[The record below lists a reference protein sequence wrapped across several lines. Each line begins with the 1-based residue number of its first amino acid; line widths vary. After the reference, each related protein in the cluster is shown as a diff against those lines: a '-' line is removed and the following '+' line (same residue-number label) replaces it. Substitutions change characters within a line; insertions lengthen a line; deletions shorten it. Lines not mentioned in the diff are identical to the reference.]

1 VSDPESP
8 YNPCM
13 TTPLAFIDFET
24 TGLSPESGDRIIEV
38 GIAVLHQGR
47 IVDRYQSFVNP
58 QVRIPYEV
66 VALTGI
72 DDAMVRP
79 APTADQVMH
88 EVMEFV
94 GKLPLVAHNAS
105 FDQRFMDCELKRIR
119 RQRPNEFICSLRVAR
134 RVYPTA
140 PNHKLA
146 TLVRLAR
153 VTPAEQY
160 HRALG
165 DAEMTAGLWLRMVED
180 VEQQHGVT
188 PVSLGLMQALQS
200 CRVDGA
206 ALAVARFAAAGAS

>member
-1 VSDPESP
+1 
-8 YNPCM
+8 M

-58 QVRIPYEV
+58 QVRIPHEV

-146 TLVRLAR
+146 TLAALNKIN
-153 VTPAEQY
+153 TEGH
-160 HRALG
+160 HRALA
-165 DAEMTAGLWLRMVED
+165 DAVMTSKLLAVMRKDL
-180 VEQQHGVT
+180 
-188 PVSLGLMQALQS
+188 LGLYDNRIIDSQFLHDYQKKAKCSVRS
-200 CRVDGA
+200 CA
-206 ALAVARFAAAGAS
+206 